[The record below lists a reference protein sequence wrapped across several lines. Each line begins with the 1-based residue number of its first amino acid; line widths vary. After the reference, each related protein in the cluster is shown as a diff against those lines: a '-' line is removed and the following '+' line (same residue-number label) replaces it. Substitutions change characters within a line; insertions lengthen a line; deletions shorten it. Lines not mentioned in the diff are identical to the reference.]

1 MVSFWGLVA
10 CSSPA
15 YVALLRICV
24 YLLHRVYSLFLYR
37 LSRRRVYRVG

>member
-10 CSSPA
+10 CSSLA

-24 YLLHRVYSLFLYR
+24 YFLHRVLYFFPYR